1 MSNLFTFIL
10 LKNLKNIYSHKLSQ
24 DPTFC
29 LKNGKWEEGFSI
41 LEVLVTILV
50 ITGFV
55 LGSLQA
61 TVLATLLRVQAQD
74 KQEATNWVQQDLELI
89 RYQAFILDS
98 SGVNTATCTAS
109 TYGARLRDNSLDPDI
124 DNNGFDAYQGVRIN
138 DKWYR
143 VFREYTPV
151 NNILRVN
158 YTVAYSPVV
167 SGVNTVTHPRYK
179 SSASYNATSTT
190 PPPSTNPNV
199 VTTLSTEVLPN
210 AALSCS

>member
-74 KQEATNWVQQDLELI
+74 KQDTINWVQQDLELI
-89 RYQAFILDS
+89 RYRIFILDYDGS
-98 SGVNTATCTAS
+98 SNTYTSDATACANE
-109 TYGARLRDNSLDPDI
+109 TYGDRLKTDLITDFPETSSNVL
-124 DNNGFDAYQGVRIN
+124 IN
-138 DKWYR
+138 DK
-143 VFREYTPV
+143 EYT
-151 NNILRVN
+151 IKRT
-158 YTVAYSPVV
+158 YTVN
-167 SGVNTVTHPRYK
+167 GNTLQISYQTEYDPDHPRYK
-179 SSASYNATSTT
+179 GSSADNI
-190 PPPSTNPNV
+190 
-199 VTTLSTEVLPN
+199 VTKLSTEGLPN
-210 AALSCS
+210 AVLNCDS

>member
-29 LKNGKWEEGFSI
+29 LKNEKWEEGFSI

-74 KQEATNWVQQDLELI
+74 KQEATNWLQQDLELI
-89 RYQAFILDS
+89 RYQAFILDNPTET
-98 SGVNTATCTAS
+98 SGLTPSQANAC
-109 TYGARLRDNSLDPDI
+109 DNSKYGTRLQDFIDGTYPNTSDI
-124 DNNGFDAYQGVRIN
+124 DINGKSYDVARAYTAP
-138 DKWYR
+138 
-143 VFREYTPV
+143 E
-151 NNILRVN
+151 NILQVS
-158 YTVAYSPVV
+158 YTISYDS
-167 SGVNTVTHPRYK
+167 THPRYK
-179 SSASYNATSTT
+179 SGGD
-190 PPPSTNPNV
+190 NV